1 MSRPAFAPA
10 AGALLR
16 ATATLGLVL
25 GTCAATPAAQ
35 APTTGRAAPE
45 HAHHGTATPQPRA
58 PAGADGEA
66 AAPFAREMNASM
78 EQMMRDMH
86 APGYSGNADIDFLSM
101 MIAHHQGAID
111 MARLQLIHG
120 RDPLVRQMA
129 EEIIAGQATEVA
141 AMRARLERLRA
152 GGDAA
157 PDGFPALGATRGAAP

>member
-1 MSRPAFAPA
+1 MSESVSAPG
-10 AGALLR
+10 AGALVR
-16 ATATLGLVL
+16 AVATLGLVL
-25 GTCAATPAAQ
+25 TTCAATPAAQ
-35 APTTGRAAPE
+35 APTTARAAHE
-45 HAHHGTATPQPRA
+45 HHGAATSQSHGPT
-58 PAGADGEA
+58 GAHDNA
-66 AAPFAREMNASM
+66 AARFAQEMDAGM
-78 EQMMRDMH
+78 QQMMRDMH

-101 MIAHHQGAID
+101 MIAHHQGAIE

-157 PDGFPALGATRGAAP
+157 PDGFPALGATRGGMR

>member
-1 MSRPAFAPA
+1 MSESASA

-16 ATATLGLVL
+16 AVATLGLVMA
-25 GTCAATPAAQ
+25 TCAATPAAQ
-35 APTTGRAAPE
+35 APTTARAVHE
-45 HAHHGTATPQPRA
+45 HHGAATPQPRGST
-58 PAGADGEA
+58 GAHGDA
-66 AAPFAREMNASM
+66 AAHFAREMDASM
-78 EQMMRDMH
+78 QQMMRDMH

-101 MIAHHQGAID
+101 MIAHHQGAIE

-152 GGDAA
+152 GDDAA
-157 PDGFPALGATRGAAP
+157 PDGFPALGATRGGVR